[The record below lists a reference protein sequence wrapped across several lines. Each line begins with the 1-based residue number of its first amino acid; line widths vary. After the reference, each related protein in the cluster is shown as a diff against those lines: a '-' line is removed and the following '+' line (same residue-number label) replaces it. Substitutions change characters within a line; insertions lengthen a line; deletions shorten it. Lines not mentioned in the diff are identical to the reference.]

1 MKTIMVTL
9 AIQLVWEAIIIAS
22 SGIVFL
28 ATYFVR
34 KQLQKQLRGK
44 TMFFTG
50 PEMAG
55 KTTLIN
61 WITNK
66 KMVKNYTPTTD
77 KDTVVYKDEEH
88 DFSITDMGGGVEFL
102 ETYGFDR
109 LIREHDITVFVFDVN
124 RFLLDDKYRQEE
136 VCDRLDFLWH
146 MEKEIDN
153 KKILFIVGSHIDF
166 SQKNDNEVRKE
177 IGDFLKGKDYAK
189 LIVKYQLFLA
199 DLTKEKEVKKI
210 MNELK
215 NRLKKEKQ

>member
-1 MKTIMVTL
+1 M

-22 SGIVFL
+22 SGIVLL
-28 ATYFVR
+28 ATSIVR

-55 KTTLIN
+55 KTTMIN

-66 KMVKNYTPTTD
+66 NFDKNYTPTTD
-77 KDTVVYKDEEH
+77 KHTVVYKDDEH

-109 LIREHDITVFVFDVN
+109 LVLEHDITVFVFDVN

-146 MEKEIDN
+146 MENEIDKN
-153 KKILFIVGSHIDF
+153 KILLIVGSHLDF
-166 SQKNDNEVRKE
+166 SKKNDNEVRKE
-177 IGDFLKGKDYAK
+177 ISDFLKGKDYAK
-189 LIVKYQLFLA
+189 LIVKYHLFLA
-199 DLTKEKEVKKI
+199 DLTNEKEVKKI
-210 MNELK
+210 MKELK
-215 NRLKKEKQ
+215 NRLKKVKQ

>member
-1 MKTIMVTL
+1 MVIM

-22 SGIVFL
+22 SGIVLL
-28 ATYFVR
+28 ATSIVR

-55 KTTLIN
+55 KTTMIN

-66 KMVKNYTPTTD
+66 NFDKNYTPTTD
-77 KDTVVYKDEEH
+77 KHTVVYKDDEH

-109 LIREHDITVFVFDVN
+109 LVLEHDITVFVFDVN

-146 MEKEIDN
+146 MENEIDKN
-153 KKILFIVGSHIDF
+153 KILLIVGSHLDF
-166 SQKNDNEVRKE
+166 SKKNDNEVRKE
-177 IGDFLKGKDYAK
+177 ISDFLKGKDYAK
-189 LIVKYQLFLA
+189 LIVKYHLFLA
-199 DLTKEKEVKKI
+199 DLTNEKEVKKI
-210 MNELK
+210 MKELK
-215 NRLKKEKQ
+215 NRLKKVKQ

>member
-1 MKTIMVTL
+1 MVIM

-22 SGIVFL
+22 SGIVLL
-28 ATYFVR
+28 ATSLVR

-55 KTTLIN
+55 KTTMIN

-66 KMVKNYTPTTD
+66 NFDKNYTPTTD
-77 KDTVVYKDEEH
+77 KHTVVYKDDEH

-109 LIREHDITVFVFDVN
+109 LVLEHDITVFVFDVN

-146 MEKEIDN
+146 MENKIDKN
-153 KKILFIVGSHIDF
+153 KILLIVGSHLDF
-166 SQKNDNEVRKE
+166 SKKNDNEVRKE
-177 IGDFLKGKDYAK
+177 ISDFLKGKDYAK
-189 LIVKYQLFLA
+189 LIVKYHLLLA
-199 DLTKEKEVKKI
+199 DLTNEKEVKKI
-210 MNELK
+210 MKELK
-215 NRLKKEKQ
+215 NRLKKVKQ